1 MRMRPLRPERK
12 QAQADFFISLNVHG
26 CAQLVHDYQFKLSH
40 CSSGCARCARRAR
53 SWRQLRRTGSW
64 SPTGGPGAQ
73 RGASFYPFLFS
84 LSKHAQREQRAQPLC
99 RSDFFVHDVHDVHD
113 ARGYNGRAI

>member
-1 MRMRPLRPERK
+1 MH
-12 QAQADFFISLNVHG
+12 V
-26 CAQLVHDYQFKLSH
+26 VHDVRGPGGN
-40 CSSGCARCARRAR
+40 SGGR
-53 SWRQLRRTGSW
+53 
-64 SPTGGPGAQ
+64 GPGAQ
-73 RGASFYPFLFS
+73 RGVLEPKGGLLFIPSYS

>member
-1 MRMRPLRPERK
+1 MH
-12 QAQADFFISLNVHG
+12 V
-26 CAQLVHDYQFKLSH
+26 VHDVRGPGGN
-40 CSSGCARCARRAR
+40 SGGR
-53 SWRQLRRTGSW
+53 
-64 SPTGGPGAQ
+64 GPGAQ
-73 RGASFYPFLFS
+73 RGVLEPERGASFYPFLFS